1 MSVPAPSIAP
11 LADRRAALDRAH
23 LGDIEGAIGTV
34 RAIDTAPRRTLNRRL
49 ITLLAVAGPGL
60 IVMAADNDAGTM
72 TVFAQAGHGYGTQ
85 LLWVLLL
92 LAPVLFVVQEMAVRL
107 GAVTGA
113 GHARLILERF
123 GRVWCAF
130 SLGDLIVVNFA
141 LLVTEF
147 IGVTVSLGYF
157 GVTRYLAV
165 PLAAACLIAVT
176 AGGSFRRWERAMY
189 VLVAADLS
197 VIALAVLHHP
207 SPAAIGAGL
216 VPRWLGGHSGGPAL
230 LLLIALIGTTIS
242 PWQIFFQQSNVI
254 DKRITPRWLRYARID
269 TALGT
274 IAFVAA
280 AAAIMIGCAGM
291 LGSGGADPGRLIDAG
306 AIARLLALR
315 AGHFAGGL
323 FAIALLNASL
333 LGAGAVSL
341 ASSYSASEVLG
352 VKHSLH
358 RRFRDARTFHGCF
371 AAFVI
376 AAAAAVLI
384 PGAPL
389 GAITTL
395 VQALAGILLPTAL
408 VLLLM
413 LCNDR
418 ELVGPLTNP
427 GWLNAIAVAAITL
440 ILGLATMLTITTVV
454 PGVSVLGAA
463 CVTAA
468 GAAVFAGAL
477 AAMLT
482 GARSPRPP
490 SDTLTSWQRRTW
502 SSRMLELVPAPPATR
517 SRVLV
522 LAMLRAYT
530 VVMIALLVVRLGT
543 LIAG

>member
-1 MSVPAPSIAP
+1 MAAPAPSIAP
-11 LADRRAALDRAH
+11 VADRRAALDRAH
-23 LGDIEGAIGTV
+23 LGDITGAIGTV
-34 RAIDTAPRRTLNRRL
+34 SAVDTAPRRTLRRRL

-72 TVFAQAGHGYGTQ
+72 TVFAQAGHGYGTR
-85 LLWVLLL
+85 LLWVLVL
-92 LAPVLFVVQEMAVRL
+92 LAPALFVVQEMAARL

-147 IGVTVSLGYF
+147 IGVIVSLGYF
-157 GVTRYLAV
+157 GVSRYLAV
-165 PLAAACLIAVT
+165 PAAAACLIAVT

-189 VLVAADLS
+189 VMVVADLS

-207 SPAAIGAGL
+207 SPEAIGAGL
-216 VPRWLGGHSGGPAL
+216 VPRVGGNPGSSAL

-242 PWQIFFQQSNVI
+242 PWQIFFQQSNVV

-280 AAAIMIGCAGM
+280 AGAIMIACAGV
-291 LGSGGADPGRLIDAG
+291 LGSGGAGAGHLIDAG

-315 AGHFAGGL
+315 AGRFAGGL

-341 ASSYSASEVLG
+341 SSSYSASEVLG

-358 RRFRDARTFHGCF
+358 RRFGDARVFHGCF
-371 AAFVI
+371 AAFVG
-376 AAAAAVLI
+376 AAAATVLV

-395 VQALAGILLPTAL
+395 VQALAGILLPVAL
-408 VLLLM
+408 ILLLM

-427 GWLNAIAVAAITL
+427 GWLNAIAAAVVTL
-440 ILGLATMLTITTVV
+440 ILALATMLTITAVA
-454 PGVSVLGAA
+454 PGISVLDAA
-463 CVTAA
+463 LITTPAL
-468 GAAVFAGAL
+468 AVFGAAL
-477 AAMLT
+477 AATLRDA
-482 GARSPRPP
+482 GPP
-490 SDTLTSWQRRTW
+490 SPTSKLMTDWQRRTW
-502 SSRMLELVPAPPATR
+502 SSRMLELVPAAPATR
-517 SRVLV
+517 NRLLVLV
-522 LAMLRAYT
+522 LLRAY
-530 VVMIALLVVRLGT
+530 VLLMIALLAIRLGR

>member
-1 MSVPAPSIAP
+1 MASPVPSIAP
-11 LADRRAALDRAH
+11 PVDRRAALDRAH

-34 RAIDTAPRRTLNRRL
+34 QRHDTAPRRTIGRRL
-49 ITLLAVAGPGL
+49 VTLVAVAGPGL

-72 TVFAQAGHGYGTQ
+72 TVFGQAGHGYGTR
-85 LLWVLLL
+85 LLWVLVL
-92 LAPVLFVVQEMAVRL
+92 LAPALFVVQEMAARL

-123 GRVWCAF
+123 GRLWCAF
-130 SLGDLIVVNFA
+130 SLGDLIVLNFA

-157 GVTRYLAV
+157 GVTRYIAV

-207 SPAAIGAGL
+207 SAAAIGTGL
-216 VPRWLGGHSGGPAL
+216 IPRLGGHRDSPAL

-274 IAFVAA
+274 VAFVAA
-280 AAAIMIGCAGM
+280 AGAIMIGCAGM
-291 LGSGGADPGRLIDAG
+291 LGSRGPDPGHLIDAG
-306 AIARLLALR
+306 AIAHLLALR
-315 AGHFAGGL
+315 AGRFAGGL

-341 ASSYSASEVLG
+341 SSSYSASEVLG

-358 RRFRDARTFHGCF
+358 RRFRDARVFHGCF

-376 AAAAAVLI
+376 AAAATVLI
-384 PGAPL
+384 PGTPL

-395 VQALAGILLPTAL
+395 VQALAGILLPVAL

-427 GWLNAIAVAAITL
+427 RWLNLVAGAAVTL
-440 ILGLATMLTITTVV
+440 ILALVTMLTITTVA
-454 PGVSVLGAA
+454 PRVSVLDAGI
-463 CVTAA
+463 VTAA
-468 GAAVFAGAL
+468 GLTLCAVAVAATL
-477 AAMLT
+477 R
-482 GARSPRPP
+482 GARTPRTPAP
-490 SDTLTSWQRRTW
+490 AMTAWQRRTR
-502 SSRMLELVPAPPATR
+502 SSPMLERVAPAPATR
-517 SRVLV
+517 ARLLV
-522 LAMLRAYT
+522 LGLLRVYT
-530 VVMIALLVVRLGT
+530 LVMIALLAARLGT

>member
-1 MSVPAPSIAP
+1 MAPPAPSIVP
-11 LADRRAALDRAH
+11 LADRRGALDRAH

-34 RAIDTAPRRTLNRRL
+34 RSHDTAPRRSVRGRL
-49 ITLLAVAGPGL
+49 ITLLAITGPGL

-72 TVFAQAGHGYGTQ
+72 TVFGQAGHIYGTR
-85 LLWVLLL
+85 LLWVLVLI
-92 LAPVLFVVQEMAVRL
+92 APVLFVVQEMAARL

-130 SLGDLIVVNFA
+130 SLGDLVVLNFA

-157 GVTRYLAV
+157 GVNRYIAV
-165 PLAAACLIAVT
+165 PVAAAGLIALT

-197 VIALAVLHHP
+197 VIALALLHHP
-207 SPAAIGAGL
+207 SAGTIGAGL
-216 VPRWLGGHSGGPAL
+216 LPRLAGHPGSPAL
-230 LLLIALIGTTIS
+230 LLLIALVGTTIS

-254 DKRITPRWLRYARID
+254 DKRITPRWLRYARAD
-269 TALGT
+269 TAIGT
-274 IAFVAA
+274 FAFVVAA
-280 AAAIMIGCAGM
+280 GAIMIGCAGM

-306 AIARLLALR
+306 ALARLLSLR

-341 ASSYSASEVLG
+341 SSAYSASEVLG

-371 AAFVI
+371 AAFVVV
-376 AAAAAVLI
+376 AAATVLI

-389 GAITTL
+389 GTITTL
-395 VQALAGILLPTAL
+395 VQALAGILLPVAL

-427 GWLNAIAVAAITL
+427 RWLNAIAGAAIAL
-440 ILGLATMLTITTVV
+440 ILALVTMLAITTVV
-454 PGVSVLGAA
+454 GGASLLDA
-463 CVTAA
+463 ALVTAA
-468 GAAVFAGAL
+468 AFAVCGVALGAT
-477 AAMLT
+477 LT
-482 GARSPRPP
+482 GARPARS
-490 SDTLTSWQRRTW
+490 TSHAMTAWQRLTW
-502 SSRMLELVPAPPATR
+502 SSPMLERVPAASATR
-517 SRVLV
+517 TRL
-522 LAMLRAYT
+522 LALALLRGYT
-530 VVMIALLVVRLGT
+530 VVMLALLAARLGT
-543 LIAG
+543 LIAS